1 MVNSLS
7 LVQRSYSSNIRKPDS
22 EPPAGKP
29 AERPLATDAFAPAL
43 PAERPGLISRI
54 VSKALHGS
62 RWTELQDIKRLDKWA
77 ANFSTPDQFRAQTER
92 LKDRLAKGESLDDI
106 RVEAYALAARATEVA
121 TKMKPYD
128 CQVLGGLALGS
139 NEIAEMM
146 TGEGKTLTAVMPLYL
161 HALAGKGAHLVTVND
176 TLAQRDA
183 EEMAPAFELLGMSVG
198 TVLEGMTP
206 EEKRAGYASDV
217 TYTTDRAIGFDYLRD
232 RTAKSAEDKVQRE
245 PFYALIDEVDEVL
258 LDEARTPLIIS
269 GTGEPASEEYHRFDD
284 IIEDLKPG
292 IDYFVDRE
300 AGTAWLS
307 ELGMEYVEN
316 ELYGQSLDRKDP
328 QALAQYHRK
337 AGAIRA
343 EGKSF
348 RTLLEHNREKP
359 SLLKRLFNNDWSEKQ
374 EELEKQY
381 HEASRKTDAF
391 PDSYQLFSPE
401 HEPQIR
407 YVQAALKAH
416 ALFDEGVDYIVQEQ
430 SVKIVDENKGRTSK
444 GRRFNEG
451 LHQALEA
458 KSNVPI
464 RPESSPIASITYP
477 NFFKNYP
484 HLAGMSGT
492 ARTSESEFQK
502 LYGLSV
508 TEIPTN
514 LQFET
519 NPTDPTSAPRHNRID
534 QPDAIYGTKKEK
546 FAAVVAEAIQA
557 YEEGTPVLLGTLSV
571 EANQYLHSQLVA
583 HGVNP
588 GSIQVLNAQHVRGDK
603 SMENSIIAQAGRSG
617 MITVA
622 TNMAGRGVNIKP
634 DFVNFKKLAMKIESL
649 KDEPVVVDVQ
659 SEKEAKKLAEWLE
672 NRFPYRIGGGT
683 PKHGETLI
691 RIASEEPTP
700 DGATNLRS
708 EDFPTGGLYVIGTE
722 RAKSRRIDDQLIG
735 RAGRQGKVGRSKF
748 FLSLED
754 NLLHELAKHKLDG
767 SIRMVSGSQ
776 VESKFVDG
784 LVAKAQARLSEM
796 DLHAREQTGLYDDTL
811 NVQRDT
817 FYTIRDQ
824 IVDADGELRDKLV
837 ADTQD
842 FVTEQ
847 LAEQLSGKKAHAASD
862 IQNVLKQLSDKLQ
875 LPMTWDHL
883 RAGKTDEAV
892 EECGRQVVE
901 KLSKAFEEFD
911 KSPVNL
917 NSTYRQALL
926 ETCDQEWSNHL
937 DMMHR
942 LKQGVQW
949 VTSVGEKPEDAYK
962 RRGFEQFETTLDAIR
977 DRSVVEN
984 VPQILIGASILKTE
998 REALAHQ
1005 KRAS

>member
-7 LVQRSYSSNIRKPDS
+7 LVQRSHSGYKPPS
-22 EPPAGKP
+22 VAP
-29 AERPLATDAFAPAL
+29 AEKPQSTDAFTPAV
-43 PAERPGLISRI
+43 PADKPGLISRV

-77 ANFSTPDQFRAQTER
+77 SKFSTPAQFRAQTEH
-92 LKDRLAKGESLDDI
+92 LKSRLAKGESLDDV
-106 RVEAYALAARATEVA
+106 RVEAYALAARATQVA
-121 TKMKPYD
+121 TGMKPYD

-183 EEMAPAFELLGMSVG
+183 QEMAPAFELLGMSVG

-206 EEKRAGYASDV
+206 EEKRAGYASDI

-232 RTAKSAEDKVQRE
+232 RTAKSPEEKVQRE

-328 QALAQYHRK
+328 YALAQYHRK
-337 AGAIRA
+337 AGAIRS
-343 EGKSF
+343 EGKSY
-348 RTLLEHNREKP
+348 RALLEHDKQKP
-359 SLLKRLFNNDWSEKQ
+359 SLLKRLFNHEWSDKH

-381 HEASRKTDAF
+381 REAAEKTEAF
-391 PDSYQLFSPE
+391 PDPYQLFTPE

-407 YVQAALKAH
+407 FMQAALKAH

-430 SVKIVDENKGRTSK
+430 RVKIVDENKGRTSK

-464 RPESSPIASITYP
+464 RPESRPIASITYP
-477 NFFKNYP
+477 NFFKHYP

-492 ARTSESEFQK
+492 ARTSEPEFRK

-514 LQFET
+514 LQFQA
-519 NPTDPTSAPRHNRID
+519 NPSDPTKAPRHNRLD
-534 QPDAIYGTKKEK
+534 EPDAIFASKKEK
-546 FAAVVAEAIQA
+546 FAAVVAEAIEA
-557 YEEGTPVLLGTLSV
+557 YENGTPVLLGTLSV
-571 EANQYLHSQLVA
+571 EANQYLHAQLVA
-583 HGVNP
+583 NGVNP
-588 GSIQVLNAQHVRGDK
+588 GAIQVLNAQHVRGDK
-603 SMENSIIAQAGRSG
+603 SLENSIIAQAGRSG

-649 KDEPVVVDVQ
+649 KDQPVVVDVKN
-659 SEKEAKKLAEWLE
+659 EKEAKKLAEWLE
-672 NRFPYRIGGGT
+672 NRFPYRIGGEA
-683 PKHGETLI
+683 PQKGETLI
-691 RIASEEPTP
+691 RIDSDEAVPQ
-700 DGATNLRS
+700 GATSLRG

-735 RAGRQGKVGRSKF
+735 RAGRQGKVGKSKF

-811 NVQRDT
+811 NVQRNT

-824 IVDADGELRDKLV
+824 IVEADGELRDKLV

-842 FVTEQ
+842 FIEER
-847 LAEQLSGKKAHAASD
+847 LAEVLPGKKAHSASD
-862 IQNVLKQLSDKLQ
+862 IQGALKQLSDKLQ
-875 LPMTWDHL
+875 LPMQWTHL
-883 RAGKTDEAV
+883 RAGKTREVV
-892 EECGRQVVE
+892 EEAARQVE
-901 KLSKAFEEFD
+901 QRLAGAFEEFD
-911 KSPVNL
+911 RSPVNL

-926 ETCDQEWSNHL
+926 DTCDQEWSNHL

-949 VTSVGEKPEDAYK
+949 VTTIGEKPEDAYK
-962 RRGFEQFETTLDAIR
+962 RRGFELFETTLNAIR
-977 DRSVVEN
+977 DRSVAEN

-998 REALAHQ
+998 RENQ
-1005 KRAS
+1005 RKAS